1 MANVS
6 LDLAQFKSAG
16 VYTLEYDESQRINT
30 ETTNYRLLVGFNGKG
45 PYNRPVFLN
54 SEQDRIK
61 IFGDIDTR
69 LERKG
74 AFFNRM
80 AQTLLTTGPIFAL
93 NLLKVSD
100 DAEEDHVNFAAM
112 SLNAGVPNPN
122 LGLSS
127 ENKMAQ
133 TDYSDEDKLIYKS
146 TNYDSVNKRITSV
159 DTFKNIPYIG
169 SASYASMY
177 DRSRFWI
184 PSQENLLANTAKL
197 LKGDTTKTTF
207 EDINFLNFANV
218 GTKEFSILV
227 FKPEA
232 LQGYDLTAKEWY
244 GSEDK
249 IPYKF
254 IRPNDY
260 MKDYF
265 IQVVC
270 VEGNWSNY
278 KQLATDEIFGAYFN
292 EYGIRKD
299 KVNTFITTD
308 GITLLGSWIGCI
320 IPEFQDKVG
329 NNENIV
335 NKINNNTTVTGLLAA
350 FNEDAAEVL
359 AYDYDEGAWFTDLD
373 NDGERDEYESYTNS
387 KSYLIDMVGHNFA
400 DGYETG
406 EYELSFD
413 DENDVVMTP
422 KKRYGINFLSY
433 AYDTDN
439 PEDILTHID
448 HATYLADLHTADT
461 EGVVKHDN
469 RTQFVIANKIDAEQL
484 SKGDFVQ
491 NIGFAEDIPDVNGR
505 NLYREA
511 LDTHTIKGIT
521 RITDKKWVNVTLT
534 AEDKAK
540 LATITKN
547 AATVSVTGA
556 KYTWKGKTAV
566 FDGEVIYDPHYKL
579 TGFYLYTAVEGVCLK
594 ETVETDS
601 FLEKV
606 EQSIANGEITF
617 KLADEED
624 TEVTI
629 SATVNDGTVIEDQAK
644 FLLGN
649 GVYRLS
655 KSIQNDNLAGRDS
668 EYILTIDTTNVTNN
682 FTINGVEVMAGSTE
696 QTIALGD
703 STTFSIAGLGDGESV
718 DLTNLTI
725 RFASSGNGLLKQKS
739 ISDAAVS
746 SNLHFIPMK
755 GLEIQ
760 ERHKPGYDEEGQID
774 PEAGVEKIYSMLAT
788 RGIRRGLCNPQMI
801 EYRYIVD
808 SMGYGLDTMMG
819 GKVYLTQLAKKRM
832 QCTAIVNMPSKKQF
846 ARSTDPYFC
855 DSFVSGAEIKPAFD
869 TAYIPLGGNS
879 DNYGSRTFSLPDA
892 DNGATFGAAFWPWLE
907 YTVNRKRVIVPP
919 AADVCNA
926 FFRKY
931 QGADP
936 FMIVA
941 NTNGV
946 LSNRFLTGVEYEA
959 DTEDRD
965 ALEPFGVNTIITGG
979 DSATGKTVMIYG
991 NQTMYQKVKSDFNK
1005 LHVRE
1010 NLNLLENETIA
1021 VLKNFVFKYNTPEV
1035 RADLVTK
1042 ITPIWQ
1048 RAQTSGAI
1056 AWFTIQCDDKN
1067 NTEEIIA
1074 EDYGIIDVTCEMNR
1088 GMEKIVQRIH
1098 VTRNSVYLVG
1108 NSVRMS

>member
-54 SEQDRIK
+54 TDADRQK

-80 AQTLLTTGPIFAL
+80 AKTLLNTGPIFAL

-122 LGLSS
+122 LGLSE

-133 TDYSDEDKLIYKS
+133 VDYSDEDKLIYKS

-159 DTFKNIPYIG
+159 DTFKNIPYIAA
-169 SASYASMY
+169 ASYASMY

-184 PSQENLLANTAKL
+184 PSTENLLANTAKF

-232 LQGYDLTAKEWY
+232 IQGYDLTAKEWY

-278 KQLATDEIFGAYFN
+278 KQFATDQIFGAYFN

-299 KVNTFITTD
+299 RINTFITTD

-359 AYDYDEGAWFTDLD
+359 GYDYETGQWFSDLD
-373 NDGERDEYESYTNS
+373 GDGEHDEYESYSNDKT
-387 KSYLIDMVGHNFA
+387 YLIDMVGHNFA
-400 DGYETG
+400 DGYNTG

-433 AYDTDN
+433 SYDTAD

-448 HATYLADLHTADT
+448 HATYLADLHKEGT
-461 EGVVKHDN
+461 EGVVKADN
-469 RTQFVIANKIDAEQL
+469 RSMFVVANKIDADQL
-484 SKGDFVQ
+484 AKGDFVQ
-491 NIGFAEDIPDVNGR
+491 NLGFAEDVPDVNGR
-505 NLYREA
+505 NLYQEA
-511 LDTHTIKGIT
+511 LESHTIKGIT
-521 RITDKKWVNVTLT
+521 RIVDKKWVNVTLT
-534 AEDKAK
+534 ADDKAK
-540 LATITKN
+540 LATITKK
-547 AATVSVTGA
+547 AATISVTDA
-556 KYTWKGKTAV
+556 KFSWKGKTAV

-579 TGFYLYTAVEGVCLK
+579 TGFYLYSAIEGICLK

-601 FLEKV
+601 FLERV
-606 EQSIANGEITF
+606 EQSIQNGEIIF
-617 KLADEED
+617 KLTDEEN
-624 TEVTI
+624 TTVTI
-629 SATVNDGTVIEDQAK
+629 TASVADDATIEDQAK

-649 GVYRLS
+649 GVYTLA

-668 EYILTIDTTNVTNN
+668 EYILTLNTEGIAND
-682 FTINGVEVMAGSTE
+682 FTINGVTVTAGSTE
-696 QTIALGD
+696 QTVALAD
-703 STTFSIAGLGDGESV
+703 ATSFAIAGLGEGETV
-718 DLTNLTI
+718 DLTNLTV
-725 RFASSGNGLLKQKS
+725 RFASSGFGVLKQKS
-739 ISDAAVS
+739 IADAAVS

-755 GLEIQ
+755 GLKIE
-760 ERHKPGYDEEGQID
+760 ERHKPGYDLEGQINPD
-774 PEAGVEKIYSMLAT
+774 AGVEKIYSMLADK
-788 RGIRRGLCNPQMI
+788 GIRRGLCNPQMI

-808 SMGYGLDTMMG
+808 SMGYGLDAMMG

-846 ARSTDPYFC
+846 AQSTDPYFC

-879 DNYGSRTFSLPDA
+879 DNYGSRTFSLPDW
-892 DNGATFGAAFWPWLE
+892 DNGATFGAAFFPWLE

-936 FMIVA
+936 YMIVA
-941 NTNGV
+941 NGNGI
-946 LSNRFLTGVEYEA
+946 LSNPYLTGVEYLL

-965 ALEPFGVNTIITGG
+965 ALEPFGVNSIIVGG
-979 DSATGKTVMIYG
+979 DSATGKTIMIYG

-1010 NLNLLENETIA
+1010 NLNLLENESIA

-1056 AWFTIQCDDKN
+1056 AWFRMQCDAEN

-1074 EDYGIIDVTCEMNR
+1074 EDYGIVDIWVEFSK
-1088 GMEKIVQRIH
+1088 GLEKLVQRIH
-1098 VTRNSVYLVG
+1098 VTRNSVYLA
-1108 NSVRMS
+1108 N